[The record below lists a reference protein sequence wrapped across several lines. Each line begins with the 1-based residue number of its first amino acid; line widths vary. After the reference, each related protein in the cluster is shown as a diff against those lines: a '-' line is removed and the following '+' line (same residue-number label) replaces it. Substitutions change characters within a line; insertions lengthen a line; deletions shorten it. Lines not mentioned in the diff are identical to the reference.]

1 MADSELKSYDSPN
14 IFVRFGRG
22 FVRFFTH
29 GIPNFFTKK
38 LPGFFVKLG
47 HGIAN
52 FFVTF
57 GKRFVDGSIGTKL
70 SHVILGAGNLYH
82 GQIIKGL
89 IYLAI
94 QVAFVL
100 YMVLCPGIVGPNN
113 VIHPTGYKSLLNLSL
128 PYFDE
133 SISGRWT
140 PNTQINTPNSFL
152 MLLLGLVTIAIII
165 LYIIVWISNIKSS
178 YLADTAV
185 KEGRKPST
193 FKEDLKALLDN
204 RFHIMMLTPTCI
216 AALLFTLL
224 PTILMISLAF
234 TTYNDFDMTAAG
246 TTLFHWNGVSNFVAI
261 FTMDTTSSLGMEIG
275 ARFLPVLGWT
285 FLWAIL
291 ATFSCYFGGILLA
304 VLINKKGLK
313 FKKVFRTVFILTI
326 AIPQFISLLIMRN
339 LLMGTGPINSLL
351 IRLNWIKEPISFL
364 GQNVGDNPWIARLM
378 VVIINMWLGIPY
390 TMLMTSGILMNIPAD
405 LYEAAR
411 VDGTSR
417 IKMFF
422 KITLPYIIFITTPY
436 LISSFVGNINSFNT
450 IFLLTGG
457 GPSIVSEGLTYKA
470 GQTDLLVTW
479 LYKLTIEN
487 GDYNTGAIIGIFTFL
502 ITATITL
509 ITYRRSKAYNEE
521 DTFQ

>member
-1 MADSELKSYDSPN
+1 MADTVKTYKKEN

-22 FVRFFTH
+22 FVRFFTK
-29 GIPNFFTKK
+29 GIPHFFTKT

-47 HGIAN
+47 RGIAK
-52 FFVTF
+52 FFVDF
-57 GKRFVDGSIGTKL
+57 AKRFIDGSIGTKL
-70 SHVILGAGNLYH
+70 SHFICGAGNLYH

-89 IYLAI
+89 IYLAL
-94 QVAFVL
+94 QVLFVL

-113 VIHPTGYKSLLNLSL
+113 VIHPTGYKSLINLGL
-128 PYFDE
+128 PYFSE
-133 SISGRWT
+133 NTSGRWS
-140 PNTQINTPNSFL
+140 PNTKITTPNSFL

-165 LYIIVWISNIKSS
+165 LYIIIWLSNIKSS

-185 KEGRKPST
+185 KEGRKPSS
-193 FKEDLKALLDN
+193 FKDDLKALADN
-204 RFHIMMLTPTCI
+204 RFHILMLTPTCL
-216 AALLFTLL
+216 AALIFTLL
-224 PTILMISLAF
+224 PTILMICIAF
-234 TTYNDFDMTAAG
+234 TTYNDFEMTAAG
-246 TTLFHWNGVSNFVAI
+246 TTLFHWSGFNNFAAI
-261 FTMDTTSSLGMEIG
+261 FTMDSTSSLGVEIG

-291 ATFSCYFGGILLA
+291 ATFTCYFGGILLA

-313 FKKVFRTVFILTI
+313 FKKVFRTIFILTI
-326 AIPQFISLLIMRN
+326 AIPQFISLLVMRN
-339 LLMGTGPINSLL
+339 LLMSTGPVNQFLINIGL
-351 IRLNWIKEPISFL
+351 IKEPISFL
-364 GQNVGDNPWIARLM
+364 GQNSGDNPWLARLM

-405 LYEAAR
+405 LYEAAK
-411 VDGTSR
+411 VDGTSKV
-417 IKMFF
+417 KMFF

-436 LISSFVGNINSFNT
+436 LIGSFVGNINSFNT

-457 GPSIVSEGLTYKA
+457 GPSIVAEGATYKA